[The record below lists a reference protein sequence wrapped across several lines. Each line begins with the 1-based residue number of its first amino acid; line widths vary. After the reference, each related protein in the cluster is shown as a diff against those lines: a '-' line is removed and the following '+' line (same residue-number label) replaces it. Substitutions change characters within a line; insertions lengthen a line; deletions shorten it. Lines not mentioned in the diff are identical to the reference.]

1 MKRNA
6 KSKSV
11 ATYTQRLSHSQTS
24 TWKTPAIRSSKII
37 QTPTP
42 QQSFVDDDDDDVLSD
57 ATGEYIIVANHVGS
71 SHVESLQSD
80 SIDNHGSVADQI
92 IAEEVA
98 VEDTTPQD
106 EADEHAYKS
115 VATSHSGKLFKDF
128 PVEIHQHISSYLP
141 TARDVA
147 RYSEICHNSAASITD
162 SVWRKRFEKIFDRIL
177 GSTTR
182 EVAKK
187 YRFRC
192 SVSGLWT
199 CFDLG
204 RYGATITNEIREIQ
218 KKNQNDCLEMLR
230 TLIIESDARKV
241 RDSNGNETVDGLN
254 LRFIRSMIT
263 NKGDGKFVD
272 IIDSVLNT
280 EGALNCKS
288 GANKVITANK
298 PGSLVYVIQLALTPI
313 SLHPDYC
320 NNRVSHFD
328 VSQMHAYSTAKAQ
341 PIFVGKV
348 LQDINVRWLLH
359 TINFFKFHFK
369 SSRGEGIIA
378 NDYALLEPDQYVQ
391 PWVGLIEAGTQPL
404 GRFWKSAHTFMDNR
418 DVWALRT
425 DKNAP
430 SHIYSDS
437 VDPGEIFPELEIL
450 FDESKFPSS
459 CWPVMWERMLRS
471 NPFVDTN
478 APVNPSSRRSPRKAK
493 SAKLPPILTFYGQVS
508 GSKPAHFYGRLHAL
522 PQQQGL
528 HGFQRMVLMKFYTDS
543 NGDYNPEQLFC
554 YEGCVLPG
562 GKVIVGRWWD
572 AFADPREDS
581 TASGPFIWWNIERNA
596 AGITA
601 DMAVNGNATAPGDK
615 TIFFFDEVPK

>member
-1 MKRNA
+1 MKRNS

-11 ATYTQRLSHSQTS
+11 ATYTQRLSRSQNS
-24 TWKTPAIRSSKII
+24 TWKEPAIRSSKII
-37 QTPTP
+37 QIPTP
-42 QQSFVDDDDDDVLSD
+42 QQSFVDDDDDDDNDDDLSD
-57 ATGEYIIVANHVGS
+57 ATGEYIIVA
-71 SHVESLQSD
+71 SHVESSQSEF
-80 SIDNHGSVADQI
+80 IDDGSVADQI
-92 IAEEVA
+92 ITEEVA

-106 EADEHAYKS
+106 GADEHAYKS
-115 VATSHSGKLFKDF
+115 VATSYSGKLFKDF
-128 PVEIHQHISSYLP
+128 PVEIHQHISCYLP

-147 RYSEICHNSAASITD
+147 RYSEICRSSAASITD
-162 SVWRKRFEKIFDRIL
+162 TVWRERFEQTFDRIP

-204 RYGATITNEIREIQ
+204 RYGATITNEIRGIQ
-218 KKNQNDCLEMLR
+218 QKNQNDCLEMLR

-241 RDSNGNETVDGLN
+241 RDSNGNVIVDGLN

-288 GANKVITANK
+288 GASKVITANK

-313 SLHPDYC
+313 SLHPGYC
-320 NNRVSHFD
+320 NNRVTHFD

-404 GRFWKSAHTFMDNR
+404 GRFWKGAHTFMDNR

-437 VDPGEIFPELEIL
+437 VDPGENFPELEIH

-478 APVNPSSRRSPRKAK
+478 APVNPSSRRSPRKTK

-562 GKVIVGRWWD
+562 GKIIVGRWWD
-572 AFADPREDS
+572 AFADPRDDS

-601 DMAVNGNATAPGDK
+601 DMVVDSNATAPGDN
-615 TIFFFDEVPK
+615 TIAFFDEVPK

>member
-1 MKRNA
+1 MNTKRHA
-6 KSKSV
+6 KSKTV
-11 ATYTQRLSHSQTS
+11 ATYTQRLSRSQTS
-24 TWKTPAIRSSKII
+24 TWKKPAIRSSKII

-42 QQSFVDDDDDDVLSD
+42 QQSFLDEDDDDVLSD
-57 ATGEYIIVANHVGS
+57 ATGEYIIVASHARS
-71 SHVESLQSD
+71 SQNETIDVED
-80 SIDNHGSVADQI
+80 HDESVADHITGQ
-92 IAEEVA
+92 VA
-98 VEDTTPQD
+98 AGDTVMGDAGQD
-106 EADEHAYKS
+106 VYES
-115 VATSHSGKLFKDF
+115 VATDYSGKLFKDF

-141 TARDVA
+141 TPRDVTKYA
-147 RYSEICHNSAASITD
+147 GLCRSSAASITD
-162 SVWRKRFEKIFDRIL
+162 SVWRERFEQTFDRIP
-177 GSTTR
+177 GATTR

-204 RYGATITNEIREIQ
+204 RYGATITDEIRCIQ
-218 KKNQNDCLEMLR
+218 QRNQNDCLEMLR

-241 RDSNGNETVDGLN
+241 RDSDGKEIVDGLN

-288 GANKVITANK
+288 GASKVITANK
-298 PGSLVYVIQLALTPI
+298 TGSLVYIIQLALTPI
-313 SLHPDYC
+313 SLHPGYC
-320 NNRVSHFD
+320 NNKVSHFD

-369 SSRGEGIIA
+369 SGNGEGIIA

-404 GRFWKSAHTFMDNR
+404 GRFWKGAHTFMDNR
-418 DVWALRT
+418 DVLALRT

-430 SHIYSDS
+430 SHIYSDA
-437 VDPGEIFPELEIL
+437 VDPGESFPELEIY

-471 NPFVDTN
+471 NPFIDTN

-493 SAKLPPILTFYGQVS
+493 PAKLPPILTFYGQVR

-528 HGFQRMVLMKFYTDS
+528 HGFQRLVLMKFYTDS

-572 AFADPREDS
+572 AFADPRDDT

-601 DMAVNGNATAPGDK
+601 DMAVDGNAMAPGDN
-615 TIFFFDEVPK
+615 TITFFDEVPK